1 MARRVPLG
9 AGPIFFSWLDLLP
22 FWCQGWSSCLPEAAL
37 AAPNSEAKPLALTA
51 LVALLSLAD
60 GAALSA
66 G

>member
-9 AGPIFFSWLDLLP
+9 AGPIFFSWLDLLA

-37 AAPNSEAKPLALTA
+37 AAPNSEAKPLVFAA
-51 LVALLSLAD
+51 LVLVFSLAD